1 MRKITLLFVGVM
13 LSLGLFAQEGAAE
26 NTGAAEKNA
35 GNAAYKAKN
44 YQEAFDNWVAYL
56 NIVDNKDNAC
66 VYNTAVVAT
75 RLKNYDAAVK
85 YYDLAIEGRYKLASS
100 YLGKATA
107 LRAQKKTAEMLAT
120 LEAGMKASP
129 GNMKLETMYATHFL
143 KEGQTFQKAGNEAKA
158 AENYLK
164 ITELTTKSFK
174 VQGFLSLA
182 GLYFNDGAQ
191 ILQEVTPVAN
201 TDKAKYDAGKAQA
214 KELFQ
219 KAKGYATEA
228 QSLEPANEDVKA
240 IMTQIDAELAK

>member
-1 MRKITLLFVGVM
+1 MRKIMLLFVGVM

-129 GNMKLETMYATHFL
+129 GNMKLETRPPRVL
-143 KEGQTFQKAGNEAKA
+143 KC
-158 AENYLK
+158 
-164 ITELTTKSFK
+164 K
-174 VQGFLSLA
+174 VS
-182 GLYFNDGAQ
+182 
-191 ILQEVTPVAN
+191 
-201 TDKAKYDAGKAQA
+201 
-214 KELFQ
+214 
-219 KAKGYATEA
+219 
-228 QSLEPANEDVKA
+228 
-240 IMTQIDAELAK
+240 